1 MSAADRLEDGFPHG
15 TPAGYEQG
23 CRSNGACPS
32 KRETGQSCKDAN
44 VRAAR
49 DSTYRALVRSG
60 APVSVLAQPEVEAQK
75 PTAPPAPRPAPHAAT
90 PKLLQPK
97 KTPKPKPKPVPAPAP
112 SPTPASQATPTKH
125 GTTAGYSAGC
135 RDHCPGG
142 PDGTTCRQAVAT
154 YQRDLNA
161 RRRAER
167 LSALAAAPTEE
178 APSAS
183 TPPADTN
190 SASPA
195 HSSSTP
201 PSVLDP
207 ASVAES
213 TPAAAPVVVPATP
226 LPESAVTAAPSTE
239 PEAPSMS
246 SPTLPAPSP
255 STAAPTGNRSAP
267 AADATLLANVAL
279 AFGALEA
286 EAPVHQTPFD
296 GIPGIMADL
305 LRVAWLDGFK
315 AHGRAGAL

>member
-1 MSAADRLEDGFPHG
+1 MLSSADRLEDGFPHG
-15 TPAGYEQG
+15 TPAGYAQG

-97 KTPKPKPKPVPAPAP
+97 KTPKPTPAPAL
-112 SPTPASQATPTKH
+112 SPTPAPQVTPTKH
-125 GTTAGYSAGC
+125 
-135 RDHCPGG
+135 
-142 PDGTTCRQAVAT
+142 GTTCRQAVAT
-154 YQRDLNA
+154 YQRDLKA
-161 RRRAER
+161 RQRAER
-167 LSALAAAPTEE
+167 LAALVADTTEE

-183 TPPADTN
+183 TPPADTS

-195 HSSSTP
+195 PSSSTP
-201 PSVLDP
+201 PSVLAP
-207 ASVAES
+207 ATVVESIPAEAPDVA
-213 TPAAAPVVVPATP
+213 PATP
-226 LPESAVTAAPSTE
+226 LPESAVTAAPSIE

-246 SPTLPAPSP
+246 SPTLPAPSR
-255 STAAPTGNRSAP
+255 STAAPAGNLSTP
-267 AADATLLANVAL
+267 AAEASLLANAAL

-286 EAPVHQTPFD
+286 EAPVHRTPFD

-315 AHGRAGAL
+315 ARGRADAP